1 MLILTKTIKPQRL
14 KDKAMRLTLLAA
26 MKKFGTVV
34 KKDFQGTTKTWTHKP
49 KFESVISLTGPG
61 PVLLVGTDDER
72 YRWIS
77 DGTGLWGPKKKRYP
91 IWAGYY
97 TGKSDK
103 KVLAFPSMSTPKT
116 QPGSLKSGAGSKGEV
131 DTFRAMVMHTGIKP
145 RDFSG
150 QIKKLETP
158 KYKRA
163 MEAAMRKARDVS
175 GNPA

>member
-1 MLILTKTIKPQRL
+1 MLILTKTIKPKTLQT
-14 KDKAMRLTLLAA
+14 KAMRFALLGA

-34 KKDFQGTTKTWTHKP
+34 KKDFQGTTKTWKHKP
-49 KFESVISLTGPG
+49 KFEAVVSLTGPG

-72 YRWIS
+72 YRWI
-77 DGTGLWGPKKKRYP
+77 DEGTGKWGPTGQSYE
-91 IWAGYY
+91 IWAGIY

-103 KVLAFPSMSTPKT
+103 KALAFPSMSTPKT
-116 QPGSLKSGAGSKGEV
+116 KPGSLKSGPGSKGPV
-131 DTFRAMVMHTGIKP
+131 DTVRPYVVHPGIKP

-163 MEAAMRKARDVS
+163 MEKTMRKIRDVS